1 MLYRSAAQPCATPT
15 FKHIYGDKLARA
27 LKAGK
32 LSASYRALLAHDL
45 ATGAVAIRLSR
56 KQGIVLTH
64 ANATYVSAIAGMSES
79 ERAALR
85 RGQLSLLTRTPPSER
100 HPDLWYRAKARCQQ
114 GDKCARPGHPA
125 DGRRGGVRIMSIP
138 TRPHVRDDAANEAA
152 ERALRGATQ
161 VSDDNTGRAAGDS
174 RSHEGRGSQAHR
186 LSESDGRSPHRP
198 PPKSPHHS
206 AKNVEVCHVL

>member
-1 MLYRSAAQPCATPT
+1 MLYRSAAQPYATPT

-56 KQGIVLTH
+56 KQAIALTH

-85 RGQLSLLTRTPPSER
+85 RGQLSLLARVNRRRRPS
-100 HPDLWYRAKARCQQ
+100 DAQVF
-114 GDKCARPGHPA
+114 GI
-125 DGRRGGVRIMSIP
+125 VRKLGASRVMNALDQITQP
-138 TRPHVRDDAANEAA
+138 TAVAA
-152 ERALRGATQ
+152 E
-161 VSDDNTGRAAGDS
+161 
-174 RSHEGRGSQAHR
+174 
-186 LSESDGRSPHRP
+186 
-198 PPKSPHHS
+198 
-206 AKNVEVCHVL
+206 

>member
-56 KQGIVLTH
+56 KQAIALTH

-85 RGQLSLLTRTPPSER
+85 RGQLSLLARASIGAAVRATPRSLVSCESSV
-100 HPDLWYRAKARCQQ
+100 
-114 GDKCARPGHPA
+114 PA
-125 DGRRGGVRIMSIP
+125 G
-138 TRPHVRDDAANEAA
+138 
-152 ERALRGATQ
+152 
-161 VSDDNTGRAAGDS
+161 
-174 RSHEGRGSQAHR
+174 
-186 LSESDGRSPHRP
+186 
-198 PPKSPHHS
+198 
-206 AKNVEVCHVL
+206 